1 VISNLSKDL
10 SSPPTFRQGSAVNN
24 FAAGL
29 AILLTVLAIAWA
41 ADFFRWIGL
50 LLYTEQFLSGILAVA
65 VPLVF
70 ITIRLDRSRSLENIP
85 VFDWLL
91 AIAGFISISYVSLR
105 YPALAELVATRPV
118 DGLITGF
125 VMMILIV
132 EGLRRTVGLA
142 LTIVVMAFVVVA
154 LLGHHIPGTLA
165 GRKIESASLIYYL
178 AWDPTGI
185 LGAPMNIVATIVTA
199 FVFFGQVL
207 SKSGGSKFFTDVS
220 MILVGRYR
228 GGQAKI
234 AVTASGFFG
243 SISGSVVSNVVT
255 TGVITIPLMKRA
267 GYKSVQAG
275 AIEAVAS
282 TGGQLM
288 PPIMGAAA
296 FLMAEF
302 LEIPYTE
309 VVLAALIPAVL
320 YYLALF
326 ILADLEAGRTGIQPM
341 DADEIPDLF
350 PVLKGGW
357 HFPLPFVVLIL
368 ALFYWNLSPELSALA
383 SAFTILITSAIFGY
397 NGQRFTIVR
406 LIQAVHDTGLAVLD
420 IIMIGAA
427 AGIIIGSLNVTGIG
441 FGLSLALVEIGNSNL
456 FTLLLV
462 SAGICILL
470 GMGMPTVAVYMLL
483 ATLVAPALVEVG
495 IEPLAAHLFILYFGM
510 MSMITPP
517 VAIAAFTAASLSGAD
532 AMRTG
537 FSAMRFG
544 WFAYI
549 VPFLFV
555 FSPPL
560 LMQGKPIEIIWAA
573 VSAAIGVWLV
583 SIATMGFFRRNLN
596 SLNRLLFGLA
606 GTALLIPVTSFSG
619 AYFTDIGGLIL
630 GMLLVCREILA
641 ERSIKIINA

>member
-1 VISNLSKDL
+1 MARNVSRSKNQIITNAVSGVGSTSTKSRTALSIASGKSAGAASTLASLAASAEKLTIDSPEGVDSLLSERALSNLRPELLSLFSFLPLKSETDGSTTEGQLFDLLVTARNLWTEDIQALQTTLSEAGVFDASLKDL
-10 SSPPTFRQGSAVNN
+10 QTEYDEAVVDVESQLTFLSK
-24 FAAGL
+24 
-29 AILLTVLAIAWA
+29 IMLTVNDMKRALDLKDSSDSLQTAVKVL
-41 ADFFRWIGL
+41 RSSRGVEL
-50 LLYTEQFLSGILAVA
+50 PPVGQFST
-65 VPLVF
+65 P
-70 ITIRLDRSRSLENIP
+70 E
-85 VFDWLL
+85 
-91 AIAGFISISYVSLR
+91 
-105 YPALAELVATRPV
+105 
-118 DGLITGF
+118 
-125 VMMILIV
+125 
-132 EGLRRTVGLA
+132 
-142 LTIVVMAFVVVA
+142 
-154 LLGHHIPGTLA
+154 
-165 GRKIESASLIYYL
+165 
-178 AWDPTGI
+178 GI
-185 LGAPMNIVATIVTA
+185 LGCQLGFEKTNVSA
-199 FVFFGQVL
+199 FSNTKFVGQ
-207 SKSGGSKFFTDVS
+207 
-220 MILVGRYR
+220 
-228 GGQAKI
+228 
-234 AVTASGFFG
+234 
-243 SISGSVVSNVVT
+243 
-255 TGVITIPLMKRA
+255 
-267 GYKSVQAG
+267 
-275 AIEAVAS
+275 
-282 TGGQLM
+282 
-288 PPIMGAAA
+288 
-296 FLMAEF
+296 
-302 LEIPYTE
+302 
-309 VVLAALIPAVL
+309 
-320 YYLALF
+320 